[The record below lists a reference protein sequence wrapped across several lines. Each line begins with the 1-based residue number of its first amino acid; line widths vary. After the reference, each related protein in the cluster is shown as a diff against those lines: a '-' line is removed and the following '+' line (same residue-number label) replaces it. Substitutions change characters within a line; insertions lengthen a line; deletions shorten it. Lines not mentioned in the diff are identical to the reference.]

1 MNTIDLLNQI
11 KKNLKEKKANIA
23 SDMVSGRMTDI
34 NQYQKAVG
42 IADGLEQAS
51 ETIDETL
58 KKLNEEM

>member
-1 MNTIDLLNQI
+1 
-11 KKNLKEKKANIA
+11 
-23 SDMVSGRMTDI
+23 MVSGRMTDI

-42 IADGLEQAS
+42 IAEGLEQAS